1 MQVTKAPM
9 SRTVLTIGVLV
20 AIAVLGPAAPSLA
33 QPQETPSDASH
44 LPRKAQ
50 PRKNRGPLPALRQ
63 DDRLIICGDAVGA
76 AACSWQR
83 LHRGNTVRAPRRK
96 AE

>member
-1 MQVTKAPM
+1 M
-9 SRTVLTIGVLV
+9 SRAMLMVGILAAV
-20 AIAVLGPAAPSLA
+20 ATLASAPQSLA
-33 QPQETPSDASH
+33 QPQESPSDASR

-50 PRKNRGPLPALRQ
+50 PRRDRAPLPAVRQ

-83 LHRGNTVRAPRRK
+83 LRRGNAVRAPRRK
-96 AE
+96 AD

>member
-1 MQVTKAPM
+1 M
-9 SRTVLTIGVLV
+9 SRAVLMV
-20 AIAVLGPAAPSLA
+20 AILAAVATLASAPPSLA
-33 QPQETPSDASH
+33 QQESPSDASR

-50 PRKNRGPLPALRQ
+50 PRNARSPLPAFRQ

-83 LHRGNTVRAPRRK
+83 LRRGHHVRPPRRK
-96 AE
+96 AD

>member
-1 MQVTKAPM
+1 MQLTM
-9 SRTVLTIGVLV
+9 SRAVLV
-20 AIAVLGPAAPSLA
+20 ISVLAVVAALGPAAPAEA
-33 QPQETPSDASH
+33 QQPEPSSDASH

-50 PRKNRGPLPALRQ
+50 PRRERSPLPMPRQ

-83 LHRGNTVRAPRRK
+83 LRRGHHVRPPRRK
-96 AE
+96 AD

>member
-1 MQVTKAPM
+1 M
-9 SRTVLTIGVLV
+9 SRAVLMVGILV
-20 AIAVLGPAAPSLA
+20 AVATLASAPPSLA
-33 QPQETPSDASH
+33 QPQEQPSDASR

-50 PRKNRGPLPALRQ
+50 PRMNRAPLPAVRQ

-83 LHRGNTVRAPRRK
+83 LRRGRHVRSPRRK